1 MNINQLVFRNLKKN
15 LKNYYLYVFALVFS
29 VALYFSFVTLQYS
42 PALDDVKGS
51 IKGGASIK
59 AASVLLIAIVGI
71 FLLYANS
78 IFIKRRGREIGL
90 LQLIGMTKQKISKL
104 LNAENFILYVV
115 SMAIGIIAGFIGSKL
130 MLMVLFKVTGVN
142 AIANLHF
149 SGMAL
154 LQTLIVFFVIYG
166 LIMLRNRWFINRQTI
181 LSLFRTTSS
190 TEQRVKKISVFEII
204 IGVLGIAFIS
214 SGYYISS
221 KLFTGTYTSML
232 ALLLAMI
239 YILASVI
246 IGTFLFY
253 KGSVSFI
260 ANIVRKRKN
269 GYLAIHEVLSLSS
282 IMFRLKSNALLLT
295 IITTVSALAIGLLS
309 LSYISYY
316 SAEKT
321 AEQQIPSHFVMGSE
335 KEANTFTRALSDK
348 HIAYDLKQVK
358 VIRAKFDAKKLMD
371 MDAELKNM
379 NNEPGILTLP
389 VISEKNA
396 PNIHVGNNEVI
407 LSGYSDLLKKFMP
420 IKSSGDV
427 KLLIKKPLD
436 LKVLDLK
443 KDYLI
448 SYNFTFGGL
457 PVAVVSQD
465 VFEQLDQQKDPK
477 LQLDQQKYLQF
488 ENSLYI
494 AVNIKDKKNLEKA
507 NKVFNSLKLGENSMS
522 QLASAQQQKQTI
534 GLMMFIV
541 GFLGLSFLVTSGCI
555 LYFKQMN
562 ESEEEQSSYTILR
575 KLGFTEKDLLKGI
588 RLKQL
593 FNFGI
598 PLVVGLLHSY
608 FAVQSGW
615 FFFGG
620 ELWTPMLIV
629 MSIYTVLY
637 SIFGFL
643 SVQYY
648 KKVIKESL

>member
-90 LQLIGMTKQKISKL
+90 LQLIGMTKQKIAKL

-154 LQTLIVFFVIYG
+154 LQTLIIFFVIYG

-221 KLFTGTYTSML
+221 QLFTGTYTSML

-335 KEANTFTRALSDK
+335 KDTDTFTRALSDK
-348 HIAYDLKQVK
+348 HIAYETKQFK
-358 VIRAKFDAKKLMD
+358 VIQAKFDAKKIMD
-371 MDAELKNM
+371 SEIKNM
-379 NNEPGILTLP
+379 NNDPGILTLP

-396 PNIHVGNNEVI
+396 PNIHVKSNEVI

-420 IKSSGDV
+420 IQSSGDV
-427 KLLIKKPLD
+427 KLIIKKPLD
-436 LKVLDLK
+436 LKVIDMK

-457 PVAVVSQD
+457 PVAVVSQS

-477 LQLDQQKYLQF
+477 LQI
-488 ENSLYI
+488 ENNQYH
-494 AVNIKDKKNLEKA
+494 AVNIKDDQNLEQA
-507 NKVFNSLKLGENSMS
+507 SDVFTSLKLGDNSMS
-522 QLASAQQQKQTI
+522 QLATTQQQKQTI

>member
-90 LQLIGMTKQKISKL
+90 LQLIGMTKQKIAKL

-221 KLFTGTYTSML
+221 QLFTGTYTSML

-348 HIAYDLKQVK
+348 HIAYETKQFK
-358 VIRAKFDAKKLMD
+358 VIQAKFDAKKIMD
-371 MDAELKNM
+371 SEIKNM
-379 NNEPGILTLP
+379 NNDPGVLTLP

-396 PNIHVGNNEVI
+396 PNIHVKSNEVI

-420 IKSSGDV
+420 IQSSGDV

-436 LKVLDLK
+436 LKVIDMK

-457 PVAVVSQD
+457 PVAVVSQS

-477 LQLDQQKYLQF
+477 LQI
-488 ENSLYI
+488 ENNQYH
-494 AVNIKDKKNLEKA
+494 AVNIKDDQNLEQA
-507 NKVFNSLKLGENSMS
+507 NDVFTSLKLGDNSMS

-534 GLMMFIV
+534 GLMMFVV

>member
-1 MNINQLVFRNLKKN
+1 MNINQLIFRNLKKN

-42 PALDDVKGS
+42 PALDGVKGS

-78 IFIKRRGREIGL
+78 IFIKRRGKEIGL
-90 LQLIGMTKQKISKL
+90 LQLIGMTKQKIARL
-104 LNAENFILYVV
+104 LNAENFILYVAAMV
-115 SMAIGIIAGFIGSKL
+115 IGIIAGFIGSKL

-154 LQTLIVFFVIYG
+154 LQTLIVFFIIYG
-166 LIMLRNRWFINRQTI
+166 LIMLRNRRFIKKQTI

-204 IGVLGIAFIS
+204 IGVFGIVLIS

-221 KLFTGTYTSML
+221 KLFTGSYTSML
-232 ALLLAMI
+232 ELLLAMI

-295 IITTVSALAIGLLS
+295 IITTVSALAIGLLA

-321 AEQQIPSHFVMGSE
+321 AEQQIPAHFVMGSE
-335 KEANTFTRALSDK
+335 KEAATFTRALSDK
-348 HIAYDLKQVK
+348 HIAYDQKQVK
-358 VIRAKFDAKKLMD
+358 VIKADFDAKKIMD
-371 MDAELKNM
+371 TELKNM
-379 NNEPGILTLP
+379 NNDPGVLTLP

-396 PNIHVGNNEVI
+396 PNIHVEKSEVI

-420 IKSSGDV
+420 IQSSGDV
-427 KLLIKKPLD
+427 KLLIKKPID
-436 LKVLDLK
+436 LKVMDMK

-457 PVAVVSQD
+457 PVAVVSQH
-465 VFEQLDQQKDPK
+465 VFEQLDKQKDPK
-477 LQLDQQKYLQF
+477 LQL
-488 ENSLYI
+488 ENSQYN
-494 AVNIKDKKNLEKA
+494 AVNIKDDQNLEQA
-507 NKVFNSLKLGENSMS
+507 NRVFTSLKLSDNSMS

-534 GLMMFIV
+534 GLMMFVV

-598 PLVVGLLHSY
+598 PLIIGLLHSY

-615 FFFGG
+615 FLFGG

-629 MSIYTVLY
+629 MSIYTALY
-637 SIFGFL
+637 SVFGFL

>member
-90 LQLIGMTKQKISKL
+90 LQLIGMTKQKIAKL

-221 KLFTGTYTSML
+221 QLFTGTYTSML

-348 HIAYDLKQVK
+348 HIAYETKQFK
-358 VIRAKFDAKKLMD
+358 VIQAKFDAKKIMD
-371 MDAELKNM
+371 SEIKNM
-379 NNEPGILTLP
+379 NNDPGVLTLP

-396 PNIHVGNNEVI
+396 PNIHVKSNEVI

-420 IKSSGDV
+420 IQSSGDV

-436 LKVLDLK
+436 LKVIDMK

-457 PVAVVSQD
+457 PVAVVSQS

-477 LQLDQQKYLQF
+477 LQI
-488 ENSLYI
+488 ENNQYH
-494 AVNIKDKKNLEKA
+494 AVNIKDDQNLKQA
-507 NKVFNSLKLGENSMS
+507 NDVFTSLKLGDNSMS
-522 QLASAQQQKQTI
+522 QLATTQQQKQTI
-534 GLMMFIV
+534 GLMMFVV

-615 FFFGG
+615 FLFGG

>member
-1 MNINQLVFRNLKKN
+1 MNINQLIFRNLKKN

-42 PALDDVKGS
+42 PALDGVKGS

-78 IFIKRRGREIGL
+78 IFIKRRGKEIGL
-90 LQLIGMTKQKISKL
+90 LQLIGMTKQKIARL
-104 LNAENFILYVV
+104 LNAENFILYVTAMV
-115 SMAIGIIAGFIGSKL
+115 IGIIAGFIGSKL

-154 LQTLIVFFVIYG
+154 LQTLFVFFIIYG
-166 LIMLRNRWFINRQTI
+166 LIMLRNRRFIKKQTI

-190 TEQRVKKISVFEII
+190 TEQRVKKISIFEII
-204 IGVLGIAFIS
+204 IGVFGIVLIS

-221 KLFTGTYTSML
+221 KLFTGSYTSMFE
-232 ALLLAMI
+232 LLLAMI

-295 IITTVSALAIGLLS
+295 IITTVSALAIGLLA

-321 AEQQIPSHFVMGSE
+321 AEQQIPAHFVMGSE
-335 KEANTFTRALSDK
+335 KEAATFTRALSDK
-348 HIAYDLKQVK
+348 HIAYDQKQVK
-358 VIRAKFDAKKLMD
+358 VIQAKFDAKKIMD
-371 MDAELKNM
+371 SELKNM
-379 NNEPGILTLP
+379 NNDPGVLTLP

-396 PNIHVGNNEVI
+396 PNIHVENNEVI

-420 IKSSGDV
+420 IQSSGDV
-427 KLLIKKPLD
+427 KLLLKEPVD
-436 LKVLDLK
+436 LKVMDMK

-457 PVAVVSQD
+457 PVAVVSQH
-465 VFEQLDQQKDPK
+465 VFEQLDKQKDPK
-477 LQLDQQKYLQF
+477 LQL
-488 ENSLYI
+488 ENSQYN
-494 AVNIKDKKNLEKA
+494 AVNIKDDQNLEQA
-507 NKVFNSLKLGENSMS
+507 NRVFTSLKLSDNSMS

-534 GLMMFIV
+534 GLMMFVV

-598 PLVVGLLHSY
+598 PLIIGLLHSY

-615 FFFGG
+615 FLFGG

-629 MSIYTVLY
+629 MSIYTALY
-637 SIFGFL
+637 SVFGFL

>member
-90 LQLIGMTKQKISKL
+90 LQLIGMTKQKIAKL

-221 KLFTGTYTSML
+221 QLFTGTYTSML
-232 ALLLAMI
+232 ELLLAMI
-239 YILASVI
+239 YILGSVI

-348 HIAYDLKQVK
+348 HIAYETKQFK
-358 VIRAKFDAKKLMD
+358 VIQAKFDAKKIMD
-371 MDAELKNM
+371 SEIKNM
-379 NNEPGILTLP
+379 NNDPGVLTLP

-396 PNIHVGNNEVI
+396 PNIHVKSNEVI

-420 IKSSGDV
+420 IQSSGDV

-436 LKVLDLK
+436 LKVIDMK

-457 PVAVVSQD
+457 PVAVVSQS

-477 LQLDQQKYLQF
+477 LQI
-488 ENSLYI
+488 ENNQYH
-494 AVNIKDKKNLEKA
+494 AVNIKDDQNLKQA
-507 NKVFNSLKLGENSMS
+507 NDVFTSLKLGDNSMS
-522 QLASAQQQKQTI
+522 QLATTQQQKQTI
-534 GLMMFIV
+534 GLMMFVV

-615 FFFGG
+615 FLFGG

>member
-1 MNINQLVFRNLKKN
+1 MNINQLILRNLKKN
-15 LKNYYLYVFALVFS
+15 FKNYYLYVFALMFS

-51 IKGGASIK
+51 IKGGAAIK

-90 LQLIGMTKQKISKL
+90 LQLIGMTKQKIAKL
-104 LNAENFILYVV
+104 LNAENFILYVF
-115 SMAIGIIAGFIGSKL
+115 SMAVGIIAGFIGSKL
-130 MLMVLFKVTGVN
+130 MLMVLFKVSGVS

-154 LQTLIVFFVIYG
+154 LQTLIVFFIIYG

-204 IGVLGIAFIS
+204 IGVLGIVLIS

-221 KLFTGTYTSML
+221 QLFTGSYTSML
-232 ALLLAMI
+232 ELLLAMI

-335 KEANTFTRALSDK
+335 KEADTFTRALSDK
-348 HIAYDLKQVK
+348 HIAYETKQFK
-358 VIRAKFDAKKLMD
+358 VIQAKFDAKKIMD
-371 MDAELKNM
+371 SEIKNM
-379 NNEPGILTLP
+379 NNDPGVLTLA

-396 PNIHVGNNEVI
+396 PNIHVESNEVI
-407 LSGYSDLLKKFMP
+407 LSGYSDILKKFMP
-420 IKSSGDV
+420 IQNSGDV

-436 LKVLDLK
+436 LKVIDMK

-448 SYNFTFGGL
+448 SYKFTSGGL
-457 PVAVVSQD
+457 PVAVVSQS
-465 VFEQLDQQKDPK
+465 VFEQLDQQKDLK
-477 LQLDQQKYLQF
+477 LQL
-488 ENSLYI
+488 ENNQYN
-494 AVNIKDKKNLEKA
+494 AVNIKDDQNLEQA
-507 NKVFNSLKLGENSMS
+507 NDVFTSLKLGDNSMS

-534 GLMMFIV
+534 GLMMFVV

-598 PLVVGLLHSY
+598 PLIIGLLHSY

-615 FFFGG
+615 FLFGG

-637 SIFGFL
+637 SIFGLL
-643 SVQYY
+643 SVQY
-648 KKVIKESL
+648 

>member
-90 LQLIGMTKQKISKL
+90 LQLIGMTKQKIAKL

-221 KLFTGTYTSML
+221 QLFTGTYTSML

-321 AEQQIPSHFVMGSE
+321 AEQQIPSHFVMGS
-335 KEANTFTRALSDK
+335 KNDADTFTRALSDK
-348 HIAYDLKQVK
+348 HIAYETKQFK
-358 VIRAKFDAKKLMD
+358 VIQAKFDAKKIMD
-371 MDAELKNM
+371 SEIKNM
-379 NNEPGILTLP
+379 NNDPGVLTLP

-396 PNIHVGNNEVI
+396 PNIHVKSNEVI

-420 IKSSGDV
+420 IQSSGDV

-436 LKVLDLK
+436 LKVIDMK

-457 PVAVVSQD
+457 PVAVVSQS

-477 LQLDQQKYLQF
+477 LQI
-488 ENSLYI
+488 ENNQYH
-494 AVNIKDKKNLEKA
+494 AVNIKDDQNLEQA
-507 NKVFNSLKLGENSMS
+507 SDVFTSLKLGDNSMS
-522 QLASAQQQKQTI
+522 QLATTQQQKQTI

>member
-90 LQLIGMTKQKISKL
+90 LQLIGMTKQKIAKL
-104 LNAENFILYVV
+104 LHAENFILYVV

-221 KLFTGTYTSML
+221 QLFTGTYTSML

-335 KEANTFTRALSDK
+335 KDTDTFTRALSDK
-348 HIAYDLKQVK
+348 HIAYETKQFK
-358 VIRAKFDAKKLMD
+358 VIQAKFDAKKIMD
-371 MDAELKNM
+371 SEIKNM
-379 NNEPGILTLP
+379 NNDPGVLTLP

-396 PNIHVGNNEVI
+396 PNIHVKSNEVT

-420 IKSSGDV
+420 IQSSGDV

-436 LKVLDLK
+436 LKVIDMK

-457 PVAVVSQD
+457 PVAVVSQS

-477 LQLDQQKYLQF
+477 LQI
-488 ENSLYI
+488 ENNQYH
-494 AVNIKDKKNLEKA
+494 AVNIKDDQNLEQA
-507 NKVFNSLKLGENSMS
+507 NDVFTSLKLGDNSMS
-522 QLASAQQQKQTI
+522 QLATTQQQKQTI

>member
-1 MNINQLVFRNLKKN
+1 MNINQLIFRNLKKN

-42 PALDDVKGS
+42 PALDGVKGS

-78 IFIKRRGREIGL
+78 IFIKRRGKEIGL
-90 LQLIGMTKQKISKL
+90 LQLIGMTKQKIARL
-104 LNAENFILYVV
+104 LNAENFILYVTAMV
-115 SMAIGIIAGFIGSKL
+115 IGIIAGFIGSKL

-154 LQTLIVFFVIYG
+154 LQTLIVFFIIYG
-166 LIMLRNRWFINRQTI
+166 LIMLRNRRFIKKQTI

-204 IGVLGIAFIS
+204 IGVFGIVLIS

-221 KLFTGTYTSML
+221 KLFTGSYTSKL
-232 ALLLAMI
+232 ELLLAMI

-295 IITTVSALAIGLLS
+295 IITTVSALAIGLLA

-321 AEQQIPSHFVMGSE
+321 ANQIIPAHFVMGSE
-335 KEANTFTRALSDK
+335 KEAATFTRALSDK
-348 HIAYDLKQVK
+348 HIAYDQKQFK
-358 VIRAKFDAKKLMD
+358 VIQADFDAKKIMD
-371 MDAELKNM
+371 TELKNM
-379 NNEPGILTLP
+379 KNKPGVLTLP

-396 PNIHVGNNEVI
+396 PNIHVEKSEVI

-420 IKSSGDV
+420 IQSSGDV

-436 LKVLDLK
+436 LKVIDMK

-465 VFEQLDQQKDPK
+465 VFEQLDKMKDPK
-477 LQLDQQKYLQF
+477 LQL
-488 ENSLYI
+488 ENSQYI
-494 AVNIKDKKNLEKA
+494 AVNIKDDQNLEQA
-507 NKVFNSLKLGENSMS
+507 NRVFTSLKLGDNSMS

-534 GLMMFIV
+534 GLMMFVV

-598 PLVVGLLHSY
+598 PLIVGLLHSY

-615 FFFGG
+615 FLFGG

-629 MSIYTVLY
+629 MLIYTVLY
-637 SIFGFL
+637 SVFGFL

>member
-1 MNINQLVFRNLKKN
+1 MNINQLIFRNLKKN

-42 PALDDVKGS
+42 PALDGVKGS

-78 IFIKRRGREIGL
+78 IFIKRRGKEIGL
-90 LQLIGMTKQKISKL
+90 LQLIGMTKQKIARL
-104 LNAENFILYVV
+104 LNAENFILYVTAMV
-115 SMAIGIIAGFIGSKL
+115 IGIIAGFIGSKL

-154 LQTLIVFFVIYG
+154 LQTLIVFFIIYG
-166 LIMLRNRWFINRQTI
+166 LIMLRNRRFIKKQTI

-204 IGVLGIAFIS
+204 IGVFGIVLIS

-221 KLFTGTYTSML
+221 KLFTGSYTSMFE
-232 ALLLAMI
+232 LLLAMI

-295 IITTVSALAIGLLS
+295 IITTVSALAIGLLA

-321 AEQQIPSHFVMGSE
+321 AEQQIPAHFVMGSE
-335 KEANTFTRALSDK
+335 KEAATFTRALSDK
-348 HIAYDLKQVK
+348 HIAYDQKQVK
-358 VIRAKFDAKKLMD
+358 VIQAKFDAKKIMD
-371 MDAELKNM
+371 SELKNM
-379 NNEPGILTLP
+379 KNDPGVLTLP

-396 PNIHVGNNEVI
+396 PNIHVEKSEVI

-420 IKSSGDV
+420 IQSSGDV
-427 KLLIKKPLD
+427 KLLIKEPVD
-436 LKVLDLK
+436 LKVMDMK

-457 PVAVVSQD
+457 PVAVVSQH
-465 VFEQLDQQKDPK
+465 VFEQLDKQKDPK
-477 LQLDQQKYLQF
+477 LQF
-488 ENSLYI
+488 ENSQYN
-494 AVNIKDKKNLEKA
+494 AVNIKDNKNLEQA
-507 NKVFNSLKLGENSMS
+507 NRVFTSLKLSDKSMS

-534 GLMMFIV
+534 GLMMFVV

-598 PLVVGLLHSY
+598 PLIIGLLHSY

-615 FFFGG
+615 FLFGG

-629 MSIYTVLY
+629 MSIYTALY
-637 SIFGFL
+637 SVFGFL

>member
-1 MNINQLVFRNLKKN
+1 MNINQLIFRNLKKN

-42 PALDDVKGS
+42 PALDGVKGS

-78 IFIKRRGREIGL
+78 IFIKRRGKEIGL
-90 LQLIGMTKQKISKL
+90 LQLIGMTKQKIARL
-104 LNAENFILYVV
+104 LNAENFILYVAAMV
-115 SMAIGIIAGFIGSKL
+115 IGIIAGFIGSKL

-154 LQTLIVFFVIYG
+154 LQTLIVFFIIYG
-166 LIMLRNRWFINRQTI
+166 LIMLRNRRFIKKQTI

-190 TEQRVKKISVFEII
+190 TEHRVKKISVFEII
-204 IGVLGIAFIS
+204 IGVFGIVLIS

-221 KLFTGTYTSML
+221 KLFTGSYTSMFE
-232 ALLLAMI
+232 LLLAMI

-295 IITTVSALAIGLLS
+295 IITTVSALAIGLLA

-321 AEQQIPSHFVMGSE
+321 AEQQIPAHFVMGSE
-335 KEANTFTRALSDK
+335 KEAATFTRALSDK
-348 HIAYDLKQVK
+348 HIAYDQKQVK
-358 VIRAKFDAKKLMD
+358 VIQAKFDAKKIMD
-371 MDAELKNM
+371 SELKNM
-379 NNEPGILTLP
+379 NNDPGVLTLP

-396 PNIHVGNNEVI
+396 PNIHVEKSEVI

-420 IKSSGDV
+420 IQSSGDV
-427 KLLIKKPLD
+427 KLLIKKPID
-436 LKVLDLK
+436 LKVMDMK

-457 PVAVVSQD
+457 PVAVVSQH
-465 VFEQLDQQKDPK
+465 VFEQLDKQKDPK
-477 LQLDQQKYLQF
+477 LQL
-488 ENSLYI
+488 ENSQYN
-494 AVNIKDKKNLEKA
+494 AVNIKDDQNLEQA
-507 NKVFNSLKLGENSMS
+507 NRVFTSLKLSDNSMS

-534 GLMMFIV
+534 GLMMFVV

-598 PLVVGLLHSY
+598 PLIIGLLHSY

-615 FFFGG
+615 FLFGG

-629 MSIYTVLY
+629 MSIYTALY
-637 SIFGFL
+637 SVFGFL

>member
-59 AASVLLIAIVGI
+59 AASILLIAIVGI

-78 IFIKRRGREIGL
+78 IFIKRRGKEIGL
-90 LQLIGMTKQKISKL
+90 LQLIGMTKQKIARL
-104 LNAENFILYVV
+104 LNAENFILYVIA
-115 SMAIGIIAGFIGSKL
+115 MALGIIAGFIGSKL

-154 LQTLIVFFVIYG
+154 LQTIIVFLLIYV
-166 LIMLRNRWFINRQTI
+166 LIMLRNRRFIKKQTI

-190 TEQRVKKISVFEII
+190 TEQRIKKISVFEII
-204 IGVLGIAFIS
+204 IGVFGIVLIS

-221 KLFTGTYTSML
+221 QLFSGTYTSML
-232 ALLLAMI
+232 SLSLAMI
-239 YILASVI
+239 YILGSVI

-321 AEQQIPSHFVMGSE
+321 AEQQIPAHFVMGSE
-335 KEANTFTRALSDK
+335 KEAATFTRALSDK
-348 HIAYDLKQVK
+348 HIAYEETQFK
-358 VIRAKFDAKKLMD
+358 VIQADFDAKKIID
-371 MDAELKNM
+371 TELRSLNKN
-379 NNEPGILTLP
+379 PGVLTFP
-389 VISEKNA
+389 VISERNV
-396 PNIHVGNNEVI
+396 PSIHVENNEVM
-407 LSGYSDLLKKFMP
+407 LSGYNDLLKKFMP

-436 LKVLDLK
+436 LKVIDMK
-443 KDYLI
+443 KDHLI
-448 SYNFTFGGL
+448 SYRFTAGGL
-457 PVAVVSQD
+457 PVAVVSQN
-465 VFEQLDQQKDPK
+465 VFEQLDQKKDPK
-477 LQLDQQKYLQF
+477 LQLKNNQ
-488 ENSLYI
+488 YI
-494 AVNIKDKKNLEKA
+494 AINVKDEKHIEQA
-507 NKVFNSLKLGENSMS
+507 NDVFTSLKLSDDSMS
-522 QLASAQQQKQTI
+522 RLASTQQQKQTI
-534 GLMMFIV
+534 GLMMFVV

-598 PLVVGLLHSY
+598 PLIIGLLHSY

-615 FFFGG
+615 FLFGG
-620 ELWTPMLIV
+620 ELWAPMLIV

-637 SIFGFL
+637 SVFGFL

>member
-221 KLFTGTYTSML
+221 QLFTGTYTSML

-348 HIAYDLKQVK
+348 HIAYETKQFK
-358 VIRAKFDAKKLMD
+358 VIQAKFDAKKIMD
-371 MDAELKNM
+371 SEIKNM
-379 NNEPGILTLP
+379 NNDPGVLTLP

-396 PNIHVGNNEVI
+396 PNIHVKSNEVI

-420 IKSSGDV
+420 IQSSGDV

-436 LKVLDLK
+436 LKVIDMK

-457 PVAVVSQD
+457 PVAVVSQS

-477 LQLDQQKYLQF
+477 LQI
-488 ENSLYI
+488 ENNQYH
-494 AVNIKDKKNLEKA
+494 AVNIKDDQNLEQA
-507 NKVFNSLKLGENSMS
+507 NDVFTSLKLGDNSMS
-522 QLASAQQQKQTI
+522 QLATTQQQKQTI

>member
-1 MNINQLVFRNLKKN
+1 MNINQLILRNLKKN

-90 LQLIGMTKQKISKL
+90 LQLIGMTKQKIAKL
-104 LNAENFILYVV
+104 LNAENFILYVF
-115 SMAIGIIAGFIGSKL
+115 SMAVGIIAGFIGSKL

-154 LQTLIVFFVIYG
+154 LQTLIVFFIIYG

-181 LSLFRTTSS
+181 LSLFRTSSS

-204 IGVLGIAFIS
+204 IGVLGIVLIS

-221 KLFTGTYTSML
+221 KLFTGSYTSML
-232 ALLLAMI
+232 ELLLAMI
-239 YILASVI
+239 FILASVI

-348 HIAYDLKQVK
+348 HIAYETKHFK
-358 VIRAKFDAKKLMD
+358 VIQAKFDAKKIID
-371 MDAELKNM
+371 SEIKNM
-379 NNEPGILTLP
+379 NNDPGVLTLP

-396 PNIHVGNNEVI
+396 PNIHVENNEVI

-420 IKSSGDV
+420 IQSSGDV
-427 KLLIKKPLD
+427 KLLIKKPID
-436 LKVLDLK
+436 LKVIDMK
-443 KDYLI
+443 KDYI
-448 SYNFTFGGL
+448 VSYNFTFGGL
-457 PVAVVSQD
+457 PVAIVSQS
-465 VFEQLDQQKDPK
+465 VFDQLDQQKDPK
-477 LQLDQQKYLQF
+477 LQI
-488 ENSLYI
+488 ENNQYH
-494 AVNIKDKKNLEKA
+494 AVNIKDDQNLEKA
-507 NKVFNSLKLGENSMS
+507 NDVFTSLKLGDNSMS

-534 GLMMFIV
+534 GLMMFVV

-598 PLVVGLLHSY
+598 PLIIGLLHSY

-615 FFFGG
+615 FLFGG

>member
-90 LQLIGMTKQKISKL
+90 LQLIGMTKQKIAKL

-221 KLFTGTYTSML
+221 QLFTGTYTSML

-348 HIAYDLKQVK
+348 HIAYETKQFK
-358 VIRAKFDAKKLMD
+358 VIQAKFDAKKIMD
-371 MDAELKNM
+371 SEIKNM
-379 NNEPGILTLP
+379 NNDPGVLTLP

-396 PNIHVGNNEVI
+396 PNIHVKSNEVI

-420 IKSSGDV
+420 IQSSGDV

-436 LKVLDLK
+436 LKVIDMK

-457 PVAVVSQD
+457 PVAVVSQS

-477 LQLDQQKYLQF
+477 LQI
-488 ENSLYI
+488 ENNQYH
-494 AVNIKDKKNLEKA
+494 AVNIKDDQNLEQA
-507 NKVFNSLKLGENSMS
+507 NDVFTSLKLGDNSMS

-534 GLMMFIV
+534 GLMMFVV

-575 KLGFTEKDLLKGI
+575 KLGFTETDLLKGI

-598 PLVVGLLHSY
+598 PLLVGLLHSY

-615 FFFGG
+615 FLFGS

-629 MSIYTVLY
+629 MAIYTVLY
-637 SIFGFL
+637 SVFGFL

>member
-90 LQLIGMTKQKISKL
+90 LQLIGMTKQKIAKL

-221 KLFTGTYTSML
+221 QLFTGTYTSML

-348 HIAYDLKQVK
+348 HIAYETKQFK
-358 VIRAKFDAKKLMD
+358 VIQAKFDAKKIMD
-371 MDAELKNM
+371 SEIKNM
-379 NNEPGILTLP
+379 NNDPGVLTLP

-396 PNIHVGNNEVI
+396 PNIHVKSNEVT

-420 IKSSGDV
+420 IQSSGDV

-436 LKVLDLK
+436 LKVIDMK

-457 PVAVVSQD
+457 PVAVVSQS

-477 LQLDQQKYLQF
+477 LQI
-488 ENSLYI
+488 ENNQYH
-494 AVNIKDKKNLEKA
+494 AVNIKDDQNLEQA
-507 NKVFNSLKLGENSMS
+507 NDVFTSLKLGDNSMS
-522 QLASAQQQKQTI
+522 QLATTQQQKQTI

>member
-90 LQLIGMTKQKISKL
+90 LQLIGMTKQKIAKL

-221 KLFTGTYTSML
+221 QLFTGTYTSML

-335 KEANTFTRALSDK
+335 KDTDTFTRALSDK
-348 HIAYDLKQVK
+348 HIAYETKQFK
-358 VIRAKFDAKKLMD
+358 VIQAKFDAKKIMD
-371 MDAELKNM
+371 SEIKNM
-379 NNEPGILTLP
+379 NNDPGVLTLP

-396 PNIHVGNNEVI
+396 PNIHVKSNEVT

-420 IKSSGDV
+420 IQSSGDV

-436 LKVLDLK
+436 LKVIDMK

-457 PVAVVSQD
+457 PVAVVSQS
-465 VFEQLDQQKDPK
+465 VFDQLDQQKDPK
-477 LQLDQQKYLQF
+477 LQI
-488 ENSLYI
+488 ENNQYH
-494 AVNIKDKKNLEKA
+494 AVNIKDDQNLEQA
-507 NKVFNSLKLGENSMS
+507 NDVFTSLKLGDNSMS

-534 GLMMFIV
+534 GLMMFVV

-575 KLGFTEKDLLKGI
+575 KLGFTETDLLKGI

-598 PLVVGLLHSY
+598 PLLVGLLHSY

-615 FFFGG
+615 FLFGS

-629 MSIYTVLY
+629 MAIYTVLY
-637 SIFGFL
+637 SVFGFL

>member
-1 MNINQLVFRNLKKN
+1 MNINQLIFRNLKKN

-42 PALDDVKGS
+42 PALDGVKGS

-78 IFIKRRGREIGL
+78 IFIKRRGKEIGL
-90 LQLIGMTKQKISKL
+90 LQLIGMTKQKIARL
-104 LNAENFILYVV
+104 LNTENFILYVTAMV
-115 SMAIGIIAGFIGSKL
+115 IGIIAGFIGSKL

-154 LQTLIVFFVIYG
+154 LQTLIVFFIIYG
-166 LIMLRNRWFINRQTI
+166 LIMLRNRRFIKKQTI

-204 IGVLGIAFIS
+204 IGVFGIVLIS

-221 KLFTGTYTSML
+221 KLFTGSYTSTL
-232 ALLLAMI
+232 ELLLAMI
-239 YILASVI
+239 YILAAVI

-295 IITTVSALAIGLLS
+295 IITTVSALAIGLLA

-321 AEQQIPSHFVMGSE
+321 AEQQIPAHFVMGSE
-335 KEANTFTRALSDK
+335 KEAATFTRALSDK
-348 HIAYDLKQVK
+348 HIAYEQKQVK
-358 VIRAKFDAKKLMD
+358 VIQAKFDAKKIMD
-371 MDAELKNM
+371 SELKNM
-379 NNEPGILTLP
+379 NNDPGVLTLP

-396 PNIHVGNNEVI
+396 PNIHVEKSEVI

-420 IKSSGDV
+420 IQSSGDV
-427 KLLIKKPLD
+427 KLLIKKPVD
-436 LKVLDLK
+436 LKVIDMK

-457 PVAVVSQD
+457 PVAVVSQH

-477 LQLDQQKYLQF
+477 LQLKNNQY
-488 ENSLYI
+488 N
-494 AVNIKDKKNLEKA
+494 AVNIKDDKNLEQA
-507 NKVFNSLKLGENSMS
+507 NRVFTTLKLSDNSMS

-534 GLMMFIV
+534 GLMMFVV

-598 PLVVGLLHSY
+598 PLIIGLLHSY

-615 FFFGG
+615 FLFGG

-629 MSIYTVLY
+629 MSIYTALY
-637 SIFGFL
+637 SVFGFL

>member
-90 LQLIGMTKQKISKL
+90 LQLIGMTKQKIAKL

-115 SMAIGIIAGFIGSKL
+115 SMAVGIIAGFIGSKL

-181 LSLFRTTSS
+181 LSLFKTTSS

-221 KLFTGTYTSML
+221 QLFTGTYTSMF

-239 YILASVI
+239 YILGSVI

-321 AEQQIPSHFVMGSE
+321 AEQQIPSHFVMGS
-335 KEANTFTRALSDK
+335 KNDADTFTRALSDK

-477 LQLDQQKYLQF
+477 LQLDQQKDLQF

-507 NKVFNSLKLGENSMS
+507 NNVFNSLKLGENSMS

-534 GLMMFIV
+534 GLMMFVV

>member
-1 MNINQLVFRNLKKN
+1 MNINQLIFRNLKKN

-51 IKGGASIK
+51 IKGGAAIK

-90 LQLIGMTKQKISKL
+90 LQLIGMTKQKIAKL
-104 LNAENFILYVV
+104 LNAENFILYVF
-115 SMAIGIIAGFIGSKL
+115 SMGVGIIAGFIGSKL
-130 MLMVLFKVTGVN
+130 MLMVLFKVTGVS

-154 LQTLIVFFVIYG
+154 LQTLIVFFIIYG

-204 IGVLGIAFIS
+204 IGVFGIVLIS

-221 KLFTGTYTSML
+221 KLFTGSYKSML
-232 ALLLAMI
+232 ELLLAMI

-295 IITTVSALAIGLLS
+295 IITTVSALAIGLLA

-321 AEQQIPSHFVMGSE
+321 AEQQIPAHFVMGSE
-335 KEANTFTRALSDK
+335 KEAATFTRALSDK
-348 HIAYDLKQVK
+348 HIAYDQKQVK
-358 VIRAKFDAKKLMD
+358 VIQAKFDAKKIMD
-371 MDAELKNM
+371 SELKNM
-379 NNEPGILTLP
+379 NNDPGVLTLP

-396 PNIHVGNNEVI
+396 PNIHVENNEVI

-420 IKSSGDV
+420 IQSSGNV
-427 KLLIKKPLD
+427 KLLIKKPVD
-436 LKVLDLK
+436 LKVMDMK

-457 PVAVVSQD
+457 PVAVVSQN
-465 VFEQLDQQKDPK
+465 VFEQLDKQKDPK
-477 LQLDQQKYLQF
+477 LQLK
-488 ENSLYI
+488 NSQYN
-494 AVNIKDKKNLEKA
+494 AVNIKDDKNLEQA
-507 NKVFNSLKLGENSMS
+507 NSVFTSLKLSDKSMS

-534 GLMMFIV
+534 GLMMFVV

-598 PLVVGLLHSY
+598 PLIIGLLHSY

-615 FFFGG
+615 FLFGG

-629 MSIYTVLY
+629 MSIYTALY
-637 SIFGFL
+637 SVFGFL

>member
-1 MNINQLVFRNLKKN
+1 MNINQLIFRNLKKN

-42 PALDDVKGS
+42 PALDGVKGS

-78 IFIKRRGREIGL
+78 IFIKRRGKEIGL
-90 LQLIGMTKQKISKL
+90 LQLIGMTKQKIARL
-104 LNAENFILYVV
+104 LNAENFILYVTAMV
-115 SMAIGIIAGFIGSKL
+115 IGIIAGFIGSKL

-154 LQTLIVFFVIYG
+154 LQTLIVFFIIYG
-166 LIMLRNRWFINRQTI
+166 LIMLRNRRFIKKQTI

-204 IGVLGIAFIS
+204 IGVFGIVLIS

-221 KLFTGTYTSML
+221 KLFTGSYTSMFE
-232 ALLLAMI
+232 LLLAMI

-295 IITTVSALAIGLLS
+295 IITTVSALAIGLLA

-321 AEQQIPSHFVMGSE
+321 AEQQIPAHFVMGSE
-335 KEANTFTRALSDK
+335 KEAATFTRALSDK
-348 HIAYDLKQVK
+348 HIAYDQKQVK
-358 VIRAKFDAKKLMD
+358 VIQAKFDAKKIMD
-371 MDAELKNM
+371 SELKNM
-379 NNEPGILTLP
+379 KNDPGVLTLP

-396 PNIHVGNNEVI
+396 PNIHVENNEVI

-420 IKSSGDV
+420 IQSSGDV
-427 KLLIKKPLD
+427 KLLIKEPVD
-436 LKVLDLK
+436 LKVMDMK

-457 PVAVVSQD
+457 PVAVVSQH
-465 VFEQLDQQKDPK
+465 VFEQLDKQKDPK
-477 LQLDQQKYLQF
+477 LQF
-488 ENSLYI
+488 ENSQYN
-494 AVNIKDKKNLEKA
+494 AVDIKDDKNLEQA
-507 NKVFNSLKLGENSMS
+507 NRVFTSLKLSDKSMS

-534 GLMMFIV
+534 GLMMFVV

-598 PLVVGLLHSY
+598 PLIIGLLHSY

-615 FFFGG
+615 FLFGG

-629 MSIYTVLY
+629 MSIYTALY
-637 SIFGFL
+637 SVFGFL

>member
-90 LQLIGMTKQKISKL
+90 LQLIGMTKQKIAKL

-221 KLFTGTYTSML
+221 QLFTGTYTSML

-348 HIAYDLKQVK
+348 HIAYETKQFK
-358 VIRAKFDAKKLMD
+358 VIQAKFDAKKIMD
-371 MDAELKNM
+371 SEIKNM
-379 NNEPGILTLP
+379 NNDPGVLTLP

-396 PNIHVGNNEVI
+396 ANIHV
-407 LSGYSDLLKKFMP
+407 
-420 IKSSGDV
+420 KS
-427 KLLIKKPLD
+427 
-436 LKVLDLK
+436 
-443 KDYLI
+443 
-448 SYNFTFGGL
+448 
-457 PVAVVSQD
+457 
-465 VFEQLDQQKDPK
+465 
-477 LQLDQQKYLQF
+477 
-488 ENSLYI
+488 
-494 AVNIKDKKNLEKA
+494 
-507 NKVFNSLKLGENSMS
+507 
-522 QLASAQQQKQTI
+522 
-534 GLMMFIV
+534 
-541 GFLGLSFLVTSGCI
+541 
-555 LYFKQMN
+555 
-562 ESEEEQSSYTILR
+562 
-575 KLGFTEKDLLKGI
+575 
-588 RLKQL
+588 
-593 FNFGI
+593 
-598 PLVVGLLHSY
+598 
-608 FAVQSGW
+608 
-615 FFFGG
+615 
-620 ELWTPMLIV
+620 
-629 MSIYTVLY
+629 
-637 SIFGFL
+637 
-643 SVQYY
+643 
-648 KKVIKESL
+648 

>member
-15 LKNYYLYVFALVFS
+15 LKNYYLYVFALIFS

-59 AASVLLIAIVGI
+59 AASILLIAIVGI

-78 IFIKRRGREIGL
+78 IFIKRRGKEIGL
-90 LQLIGMTKQKISKL
+90 LQLIGMTKQKIARL
-104 LNAENFILYVV
+104 LNAENFILYMIA
-115 SMAIGIIAGFIGSKL
+115 MALGIFAGFIGSKL

-154 LQTLIVFFVIYG
+154 LQTLIVFLLIYV
-166 LIMLRNRWFINRQTI
+166 LIMLRNRRFINKQTI

-204 IGVLGIAFIS
+204 IGVFGIVLIS

-221 KLFTGTYTSML
+221 QLFTGTYTSML
-232 ALLLAMI
+232 SLFLAMI
-239 YILASVI
+239 YILGSVI

-321 AEQQIPSHFVMGSE
+321 AEQQIPAHFVMGSE
-335 KEANTFTRALSDK
+335 KEAATFTRALSDK
-348 HIAYDLKQVK
+348 HIAYDKQQFK
-358 VIRAKFDAKKLMD
+358 VIQADFDAKKIID
-371 MDAELKNM
+371 TELSSLNKNP
-379 NNEPGILTLP
+379 EVLTLP
-389 VISEKNA
+389 VISEKNV
-396 PNIHVGNNEVI
+396 PSIHAENNEVI
-407 LSGYSDLLKKFMP
+407 LSGYNDLLKKFMP

-436 LKVLDLK
+436 LKVIDMK
-443 KDYLI
+443 KDHLI
-448 SYNFTFGGL
+448 SYRFTAGGL
-457 PVAVVSQD
+457 PVAVVSQS
-465 VFEQLDQQKDPK
+465 VFEQLDQNKDPK
-477 LQLDQQKYLQF
+477 LQL
-488 ENSLYI
+488 ENNQYI
-494 AVNIKDKKNLEKA
+494 AVNVKDEKNLEQA
-507 NKVFNSLKLGENSMS
+507 NDVFTSLKLGDDSMS

-534 GLMMFIV
+534 GLMMFVV

-598 PLVVGLLHSY
+598 PLIIGLLHSY

-615 FFFGG
+615 FLFGG

-637 SIFGFL
+637 SVFGFL

>member
-1 MNINQLVFRNLKKN
+1 MNINQLIFRNLKKN

-78 IFIKRRGREIGL
+78 IFIKRRGKEIGL
-90 LQLIGMTKQKISKL
+90 LQLIGMTKQKIARL
-104 LNAENFILYVV
+104 LNAENFILYVTAMV
-115 SMAIGIIAGFIGSKL
+115 IGIIAGFIGSKL

-154 LQTLIVFFVIYG
+154 LQTLIVFFIIYG

-204 IGVLGIAFIS
+204 IGVFGIVLIS

-221 KLFTGTYTSML
+221 KLFTGSYTSML
-232 ALLLAMI
+232 ELLLAMI

-295 IITTVSALAIGLLS
+295 IITTVSALAIGLLA

-321 AEQQIPSHFVMGSE
+321 AEQQIPAHFAMGSE
-335 KEANTFTRALSDK
+335 KEAATFTRALSDK
-348 HIAYDLKQVK
+348 HIAYDQKQIK
-358 VIRAKFDAKKLMD
+358 VIQAKFDAKKIMD
-371 MDAELKNM
+371 TELKNM
-379 NNEPGILTLP
+379 KNEPGVLTLP

-396 PNIHVGNNEVI
+396 PNIHVEESEVI

-420 IKSSGDV
+420 IQSSGDV

-436 LKVLDLK
+436 LKVIDMK

-457 PVAVVSQD
+457 PVAVVSQG
-465 VFEQLDQQKDPK
+465 VFEQLDKKKDPK
-477 LQLDQQKYLQF
+477 LQLK
-488 ENSLYI
+488 NSQYI
-494 AVNIKDKKNLEKA
+494 AVNIKDDQNLEQA
-507 NKVFNSLKLGENSMS
+507 NSVFTSLKLGDNSMS

-534 GLMMFIV
+534 GLMMFVV

-575 KLGFTEKDLLKGI
+575 KLGFTGKDLLKGI

-598 PLVVGLLHSY
+598 PLIVGLLHSY

-615 FFFGG
+615 FLFGG

-629 MSIYTVLY
+629 MSIYTALY
-637 SIFGFL
+637 SVFGFL

>member
-1 MNINQLVFRNLKKN
+1 MNINQLILRNLKKN
-15 LKNYYLYVFALVFS
+15 FKNYYLYVFALMFS

-51 IKGGASIK
+51 IKGGAAIK

-90 LQLIGMTKQKISKL
+90 LQLIGMTKQKIAKL
-104 LNAENFILYVV
+104 LNAENFILYVF
-115 SMAIGIIAGFIGSKL
+115 SMAVGIIAGFIGSKL
-130 MLMVLFKVTGVN
+130 MLMVLFKVSGVS

-154 LQTLIVFFVIYG
+154 LQTLIVFFIIYG

-204 IGVLGIAFIS
+204 IGVLGIVLIS

-221 KLFTGTYTSML
+221 QLLTGSYTSMFE
-232 ALLLAMI
+232 LLLAMI

-335 KEANTFTRALSDK
+335 KEADTFTRALSDK
-348 HIAYDLKQVK
+348 HIAYETKQFK
-358 VIRAKFDAKKLMD
+358 VILANFDAKKIMD
-371 MDAELKNM
+371 SEIKNM
-379 NNEPGILTLP
+379 NNDPGVLTLP

-396 PNIHVGNNEVI
+396 PNIHVENNEVI
-407 LSGYSDLLKKFMP
+407 LSGYSDILKKFMP

-448 SYNFTFGGL
+448 SYKFTFGGL
-457 PVAVVSQD
+457 PVAVVSQS

-477 LQLDQQKYLQF
+477 LQL
-488 ENSLYI
+488 ENNQYN
-494 AVNIKDKKNLEKA
+494 AVNIKDDQNLEQA
-507 NKVFNSLKLGENSMS
+507 NDIFTSLKLSDNSMS

-534 GLMMFIV
+534 GLMMFVV

-598 PLVVGLLHSY
+598 PLIIGLLHSY

-615 FFFGG
+615 FLFGG

>member
-90 LQLIGMTKQKISKL
+90 LQLIGMTKQKIAKL

-115 SMAIGIIAGFIGSKL
+115 SMAVGIIAGFIGSKL

-221 KLFTGTYTSML
+221 QLFTGTYTSML
-232 ALLLAMI
+232 ELLLAMI
-239 YILASVI
+239 YILGSVI

-348 HIAYDLKQVK
+348 HIAYETKQFK
-358 VIRAKFDAKKLMD
+358 VIQAKFDAKKIMD
-371 MDAELKNM
+371 SEIKNM
-379 NNEPGILTLP
+379 NNDPGVLTLP

-396 PNIHVGNNEVI
+396 PNIHVKSNEVI

-420 IKSSGDV
+420 IQSSGDV

-436 LKVLDLK
+436 LKVIDMK

-457 PVAVVSQD
+457 PVAVVSQS

-477 LQLDQQKYLQF
+477 LQVEHNQYH
-488 ENSLYI
+488 
-494 AVNIKDKKNLEKA
+494 AVNIKDDQNLEQA
-507 NKVFNSLKLGENSMS
+507 NDVFTSLKLGDNSMS
-522 QLASAQQQKQTI
+522 QLATTQQQKQTI
-534 GLMMFIV
+534 GLMMFVV

-598 PLVVGLLHSY
+598 PLIVGLLHSY

-615 FFFGG
+615 FLFGG
-620 ELWTPMLIV
+620 ELWAPMLIV